1 MEHILQRMRQLTL
14 VVMVGRT
21 DPQAYSTGIGA
32 FAGGTTQGQEVV
44 AIGRY
49 AGNNTQGNNAIAI
62 GSWAAQTNQINK
74 QYCNFSDW

>member
-1 MEHILQRMRQLTL
+1 MDHILQRVRQLTL
-14 VVMVGRT
+14 VVYDGRT

-32 FAGGTTQGQEVV
+32 FAGGTTQGQRGSV

-62 GSWAAQTNQINK
+62 GSWAAQTNRISK
-74 QYCNFSDW
+74 